1 VALAGIPSYVV
12 ILRIIMINKVFIF
25 FIFVSLTGCFESKL
39 EKSQEKHLREYESNI
54 KSIMKNHSQ
63 HVNSIKKIEDVH
75 KQHLAA
81 LEDFDKVKKHF
92 AQFNNEKRL
101 QTIIALYDYALTHF
115 IIRQVQIIEL
125 ASPIWQSNITTLEKI
140 KDSNYYQKHQG
151 LLSELVSM
159 IDEYKELILDHNEV
173 VRKKLIASGL
183 DKKDRSRLWPVFN
196 FLAGNHISA
205 MKPLMHP
212 IQARVE
218 SEMKITAFLYE
229 NKDGYVATKENG
241 LQFHSPVLLQA
252 YNHELRM
259 IQMQERSSRLIS
271 N

>member
-1 VALAGIPSYVV
+1 
-12 ILRIIMINKVFIF
+12 MINKVFIF
-25 FIFVSLTGCFESKL
+25 FILISLTGCFESEL

-54 KSIMKNHSQ
+54 KSIMNNYAQ
-63 HVNSIKKIEDVH
+63 VNSLNKIEDVH
-75 KQHLAA
+75 KHHLAA
-81 LEDFDKVKKHF
+81 LDDFDKVKKHF
-92 AQFNNEKRL
+92 AKFSDEKRL
-101 QTIIALYDYALTHF
+101 QTIISLYDYTLTHF
-115 IIRQVQIIEL
+115 LIRQVQIIEL
-125 ASPIWQSNITTLEKI
+125 ASPIWKSDIMTLEKI
-140 KDSNYYQKHQG
+140 KDPDYYQKHQG
-151 LLSELVSM
+151 LLSELISM

-173 VRKKLIASGL
+173 VRKKLMASGL
-183 DKKDRSRLWPVFN
+183 DKKDRSRLWPTFN
-196 FLAGNHISA
+196 ILTGNHISA

-259 IQMQERSSRLIS
+259 IQMQEKSSRLIS